1 MPPDGAIE
9 TGALGADATRAED
22 GAVVTLRQ
30 LPQEYLGDPA
40 FLRRFRAEAPIVAH
54 LDGTYVVRTR
64 AYVEDA
70 FGMALVT
77 DYVDG
82 AWLRQLMTTAG
93 PLRDAATTLVVLRD
107 TLLGL
112 ESAHREGILHR
123 DLRPE
128 KILVD
133 RQGVSRVAEL
143 GMFAR
148 TAGGRW
154 MQGTPEYMAPELW
167 RGEEPSIETDLY
179 AAAVVLIECLTG
191 APPYRGGSATVRD
204 QHLCAPLPG
213 PELPEEIVPLVRFGM
228 AKSPRRRYLR
238 AWDFA
243 EAVEAAGMTVGGPEW
258 ERRGRRR
265 LATAVAAV
273 LGPLPGSQMNDSHR
287 GLIGRSPFRRRVQS

>member
-1 MPPDGAIE
+1 MPSGGDTEA
-9 TGALGADATRAED
+9 GALGADATREED

-30 LPQEYLGDPA
+30 LPQQFLGDPV

-82 AWLRQLMTTAG
+82 AWLRQLMATGT
-93 PLRDAATTLVVLRD
+93 LRDAETALVVLRD

-143 GMFAR
+143 GMVAR
-148 TAGGRW
+148 TPGGRW
-154 MQGTPEYMAPELW
+154 IQGTPAYMAPELW
-167 RGEEPSIETDLY
+167 RGEEPTIETDLY
-179 AAAVVLIECLTG
+179 AAAVVLVECLAGT
-191 APPYRGGSATVRD
+191 PPYLGGASSVRD
-204 QHLCAPLPG
+204 QHLDAPLPG
-213 PELPEEIVPLVRFGM
+213 PGLSDEIAPLVRFAM
-228 AKSPRRRYLR
+228 AKSPRHRYLR

-243 EAVEAAGMTVGGPEW
+243 ESVEGAGMTVGGVEW

-265 LATAVAAV
+265 LATAVAGV
-273 LGPLPGSQMNDSHR
+273 LGPLPRNDVSDAPR
-287 GLIGRSPFRRRVQS
+287 GLIGRARFRRRVRN

>member
-1 MPPDGAIE
+1 MPPGGDTEA
-9 TGALGADATRAED
+9 GALGADATRAED

-30 LPQEYLGDPA
+30 LPQEFLGDPL

-82 AWLRQLMTTAG
+82 AWLRQLMATPGT
-93 PLRDAATTLVVLRD
+93 LRDTEATLVVLRD

-143 GMFAR
+143 GMVAR
-148 TAGGRW
+148 TPGSRW
-154 MQGTPEYMAPELW
+154 IQGSPEYMAPELW
-167 RGEEPSIETDLY
+167 RGEEPTIETDLY
-179 AAAVVLIECLTG
+179 AAAVILVECLTG
-191 APPYRGGSATVRD
+191 APPYLGGTSTVRD
-204 QHLCAPLPG
+204 QHLAAPLPG
-213 PELPEEIVPLVRFGM
+213 PGLLEEIAPLVRFGM
-228 AKSPRRRYLR
+228 AKSPRQRYLR

-243 EAVEAAGMTVGGPEW
+243 ESVEAAGMTVGGAEW

-273 LGPLPGSQMNDSHR
+273 LGPLPGSDANDSPR
-287 GLIGRSPFRRRVQS
+287 GLIGRSRFRRRVRS

>member
-1 MPPDGAIE
+1 MPTDGATE
-9 TGALGADATRAED
+9 AGALGADATRAED

-30 LPQEYLGDPA
+30 LPQEYLGDPL
-40 FLRRFRAEAPIVAH
+40 FLRRFRAEAQIVAH

-82 AWLRQLMTTAG
+82 AWLRQLMATAG
-93 PLRDAATTLVVLRD
+93 TLRDVETALVVLRD

-133 RQGVSRVAEL
+133 RQGVCRVAEL

-167 RGEEPSIETDLY
+167 GGEEPSIETDLY

-191 APPYRGGSATVRD
+191 APPYQGGASTVRD
-204 QHLCAPLPG
+204 QHLDAPLPG
-213 PELPEEIVPLVRFGM
+213 PELPEEIAPLARFGM
-228 AKSPRRRYLR
+228 AKSPRQRYLR

-243 EAVEAAGMTVGGPEW
+243 EAVEAAGMTVGGAEW

-265 LATAVAAV
+265 LATAVASV
-273 LGPLPGSQMNDSHR
+273 LGPLPGSENNDSHR
-287 GLIGRSPFRRRVQS
+287 GLIGRAHFRRRV